1 MRTNISLPR
10 RLFVLDV
17 TSLLK
22 RWDMLGVAPLPL
34 TEPPSLNMNIII
46 LVIAGILGGGLKR
59 GGHYLEDHPI

>member
-10 RLFVLDV
+10 TLFALDV
-17 TSLLK
+17 TSLFQ

-34 TEPPSLNMNIII
+34 KEPPCPNMNIII